1 MNCFLLAMYYQITL
15 LSPNSQALDQSR
27 LQICNRRKRVMIAG
41 MGTSWRVR
49 IVCSAL
55 SLDRA
60 QLGLWWCSSSQMP
73 WNTHWPT
80 YVSLSHPFAF
90 PLWPISSI
98 YAGMKCLWIIVSP
111 KLFSVD
117 FKKKKISVY
126 VFSCAFRNQENL
138 LKSVIRGRS
147 DTLWSKSGGTWWS
160 IYNDNLPHIHAVI
173 KDQTSKTHM
182 RSGPSLVDPTSK
194 H

>member
-1 MNCFLLAMYYQITL
+1 MNCFLLAMYYQITF
-15 LSPNSQALDQSR
+15 LSPKSQALDQSR

-80 YVSLSHPFAF
+80 CFLIPPFLPF
-90 PLWPISSI
+90 RCDILVFTP
-98 YAGMKCLWIIVSP
+98 AGMKSLWIIAGNARHYSRQRYWQFSIGTSWRMRVVSQQGIVC
-111 KLFSVD
+111 S
-117 FKKKKISVY
+117 Y
-126 VFSCAFRNQENL
+126 VFIACCSSYYHQ
-138 LKSVIRGRS
+138 
-147 DTLWSKSGGTWWS
+147 
-160 IYNDNLPHIHAVI
+160 
-173 KDQTSKTHM
+173 
-182 RSGPSLVDPTSK
+182 
-194 H
+194 